1 MSAESR
7 DMHIRS
13 VTASSV
19 KRFRQSVLINFN
31 KENPLSHSTE
41 CAGVDNSK
49 STNNRK
55 TPAISPN
62 SLLIYSQ
69 LSDFPIFAPPY
80 LQLQTADN
88 NN

>member
-1 MSAESR
+1 MSKFFAGSSE
-7 DMHIRS
+7 MMEWK
-13 VTASSV
+13 TA
-19 KRFRQSVLINFN
+19 FRQFCQSVLITFN
-31 KENPLSHSTE
+31 KENPHLHSTE
-41 CAGVDNSK
+41 CAGIDNSK

-55 TPAISPN
+55 TPAVSPN
-62 SLLIYSQ
+62 SLLICSQ